1 MRRSISRSLDLSL
14 AGSLSFVP
22 SCVSRYST
30 WVLQLTRAWWT
41 TKSVVRCQWLRPR
54 VVGALLARRDI
65 QFYLKFFFAVN
76 GALIAIVLIEWLG
89 YGSGGTAAGNATS
102 MASFYFDWQP
112 EYFLTA
118 TVICMQKTV
127 EISVVKALLRTTMIA
142 VGGALGYATM
152 LNGTLAS
159 NAYFV
164 FFIVV
169 AVNGFF
175 GLFSVYGMDFRYS
188 LFLMVYTFNGV
199 VACQYVLYST
209 DVRSPQRSHS
219 RSARSPGTRVSAA
232 TADRFSSLAEK
243 LSARAWG
250 PCGR

>member
-1 MRRSISRSLDLSL
+1 
-14 AGSLSFVP
+14 
-22 SCVSRYST
+22 
-30 WVLQLTRAWWT
+30 
-41 TKSVVRCQWLRPR
+41 
-54 VVGALLARRDI
+54 
-65 QFYLKFFFAVN
+65 
-76 GALIAIVLIEWLG
+76 
-89 YGSGGTAAGNATS
+89 
-102 MASFYFDWQP
+102 
-112 EYFLTA
+112 
-118 TVICMQKTV
+118 
-127 EISVVKALLRTTMIA
+127 
-142 VGGALGYATM
+142 M